1 MKIYDIEQFKIDNN
15 AYIYL
20 IDKIYEFSKELNVN
34 FPNYKN
40 WFYNQ
45 HIEGIGNGRTTL
57 FSTNDKGQIN
67 GICHLKA
74 KDNEKRICY
83 LYVGKEEKEDIDFRL
98 LEKAFSYLNT
108 TKPVV
113 VLNLDNYIKYRG
125 LIDEYNW
132 KLKGVSFNCDFSYNG
147 KTKNKIK

>member
-1 MKIYDIEQFKIDNN
+1 MKIYNIEQFKKDNN
-15 AYIYL
+15 TYIYL
-20 IDKIYEFSKELNVN
+20 IDKIYEFSKELNRK
-34 FPNYKN
+34 FPSYKN

-45 HIEGIGNGRTTL
+45 HIEGIGNGRATL

-74 KDNEKRICY
+74 NNNEKRICY
-83 LYVGKEEKEDIDFRL
+83 LYVGKDNKEDIDFRL

-132 KLKGVSFNCDFSYNG
+132 KLKGINFNCEFSYNG
-147 KTKNKIK
+147 KTRSKTK